1 MRFHWVQR
9 GHEQLATSVDLPA
22 GDDGNGPAHPTVIVV
37 HGLTGQRLG
46 KSYHLVEFARMLSA
60 RGLAVVRFDQAG
72 CGESTGRFEELTIP
86 SMIADTR
93 AVCDWAAAQP
103 WCDAQRLAFVGLSLG
118 ALPVVACENEY
129 GPFASALWAPV
140 YDMPRVFGN
149 TAKTGL
155 RAILEHQGW
164 VPYRGV
170 RIGKGFVDTLDA
182 VDTGSQLAESA
193 APLLV
198 CHSRADDVVRFE
210 EGESYR
216 DRCAAIGR
224 ACQFVEFVDANH
236 DFADYAHRQKLL
248 ETTVAFIAERAG
260 RSGPV

>member
-1 MRFHWVQR
+1 MEFHWVQR
-9 GHEQLATSVDLPA
+9 DRNQLATSVDLPEG
-22 GDDGNGPAHPTVIVV
+22 GDGAAHPTVVVV

-46 KSYHLVEFARMLSA
+46 KSYHLVEFGRMLSE
-60 RGLAVVRFDQAG
+60 RGFAVVRFDQAG

-86 SMIADTR
+86 SMTADTR
-93 AVCDWAAAQP
+93 AVCDWAKAQP
-103 WCDAQRLAFVGLSLG
+103 WCDGGRLAFVGLSLG
-118 ALPVVACENEY
+118 ALPVVACEQDY
-129 GPFASALWAPV
+129 GSLATAFWAPV
-140 YDMPRVFGN
+140 YDMPRVFGK

-155 RAILEHQGW
+155 RAILDHQGW

-182 VDTGSQLAESA
+182 VDTDARLADSD
-193 APLLV
+193 APVLV

-224 ACQFVEFVDANH
+224 ACEFVEFVDANH
-236 DFADYAHRQKLL
+236 DFAEYSHRQKLL
-248 ETTVAFIAERAG
+248 ETTAAFLAERF
-260 RSGPV
+260 V